1 VIGMRH
7 VATFR
12 RDLFWL
18 QSRGRYV
25 NKMRAIRSVVRLIT
39 RSIDTHQSVVVYLP
53 SFASHQQQN
62 LVI

>member
-18 QSRGRYV
+18 QSPESRMKVG
-25 NKMRAIRSVVRLIT
+25 K
-39 RSIDTHQSVVVYLP
+39 
-53 SFASHQQQN
+53 
-62 LVI
+62 